1 MVMFSSTCL
10 WFNTACHRI
19 WLGTMKARVSKE
31 LLASVALPAC
41 GLPFKDRLHFA
52 KCSERPEKKMA
63 LPLDA
68 VLSTKYNDNRAVKR
82 RMLGL

>member
-1 MVMFSSTCL
+1 MTFSSTRL

-19 WLGTMKARVSKE
+19 WLGTVKARVSKE
-31 LLASVALPAC
+31 LPPWVALPAC
-41 GLPFKDRLHFA
+41 GLPFKDRSHFA
-52 KCSERPEKKMA
+52 KCSERLEKKMA

-68 VLSTKYNDNRAVKR
+68 VLSTKQNDNRAAKQ